1 MSKRTALR
9 SQPRGLMRWFLRM
22 PIWLYKMHLGWLM
35 GNRFIMLHHI
45 GRKSGKIRYAVIEV
59 VDYDPELNVYTVASG
74 WGTQSDWYRNILKNP
89 DVVVSTHKGD
99 IEGKAVV
106 LPVREGASALKDY
119 ARRNPTAFRSIA
131 KFVLEPGVNT
141 GDINI
146 DEIAEVIPVLRLVPI
161 P

>member
-1 MSKRTALR
+1 
-9 SQPRGLMRWFLRM
+9 MRWFLRM
-22 PIWLYKMHLGWLM
+22 PIWLYRMHLGWLM

-59 VDYDPELNVYTVASG
+59 VDYDLEHNVYTVASG

-99 IEGKAVV
+99 IEAQAVV
-106 LPVREGASALKDY
+106 LPVQEGASALKDY
-119 ARRNPTAFRSIA
+119 ARRNPAAFRSIA
-131 KFVLEPGVNT
+131 KFVLEPEVNT

-146 DEIAEVIPVLRLVPI
+146 DEIAEVMPVLRLVPRV
-161 P
+161 